1 MHKLR
6 KMDVLKLKLRWAP
19 RITLKGFVIVL
30 LILSRNCFIYQICW
44 NTLLCDVCTYLSR
57 CLHLVHDCASCD
69 TNFVDCVVVS
79 DSYISSTL
87 FLYVTIVCSKF
98 PHEIIC
104 SYKLFVVHYSCML
117 LVWSKFPLQRLQSA
131 KTDN

>member
-1 MHKLR
+1 
-6 KMDVLKLKLRWAP
+6 MDVLKLKLRWAP

-44 NTLLCDVCTYLSR
+44 NTLLCDVCTYLCT

-79 DSYISSTL
+79 DSY
-87 FLYVTIVCSKF
+87 K
-98 PHEIIC
+98 
-104 SYKLFVVHYSCML
+104 
-117 LVWSKFPLQRLQSA
+117 
-131 KTDN
+131 